1 MIQASEL
8 YRLQEIDLSVQ
19 QHHKRLE
26 EIAAQLADN
35 KALSDAQQQVTN
47 DQQTLT
53 PLQNKVRKLEQEIQS
68 NTTKIKETDETL
80 YSGRV
85 KNPKELQ
92 DMQQEIQSLKKR
104 NQELEDVLLE
114 TMMQVDTAD
123 AALKDSSAK
132 LEIIR
137 AQFELAN
144 KSLVDEQ
151 KRLKAEGSALLKS
164 REQLLPSIEANTLK
178 VYNNLKP
185 RKNNQAV
192 AVLVNQ
198 SCSVCRVQQDMN
210 VIQAVR
216 KGETLTYCSSCGRI
230 LIYRSG

>member
-1 MIQASEL
+1 MIQVSEL
-8 YRLQEIDLSVQ
+8 YRLQEIDLNVH

-35 KALSDAQQQVTN
+35 KALTEAQQQVIT
-47 DQQTLT
+47 DQQVLT
-53 PLQNKVRKLEQEIQS
+53 PLQNKVRKLEQEIQT
-68 NTTKIKETDETL
+68 NTTKLRETDETL

-85 KNPKELQ
+85 RNPKELQ

-104 NQELEDVLLE
+104 NQELEDILLE
-114 TMMQVDTAD
+114 TMMSVDTAD

-132 LEIIR
+132 LETIS

-144 KSLVDEQ
+144 KSLIDEQ
-151 KRLKAEGSALLKS
+151 KRLKSEGSALLKS
-164 REQLLPSIEANTLK
+164 REQLLPTIEANTLK
-178 VYNNLKP
+178 VYNNLRP
-185 RKNNQAV
+185 RKNNQPV

-216 KGETLTYCSSCGRI
+216 KMDSLTYCSSCGRI

>member
-164 REQLLPSIEANTLK
+164 REQLLPSIEANNLK

>member
-47 DQQTLT
+47 DQQVLA

-68 NTTKIKETDETL
+68 NTTKVKETDETL

-151 KRLKAEGSALLKS
+151 KRLKTEGSALLKS
-164 REQLLPSIEANTLK
+164 REQLLPSIEINTLK
-178 VYNNLKP
+178 VYNNLKS

-216 KGETLTYCSSCGRI
+216 KGESLTYCSSCGRI

>member
-8 YRLQEIDLSVQ
+8 YRLQEIDLNVQ

-35 KALSDAQQQVTN
+35 KALSDAQEQVTSDQQV
-47 DQQTLT
+47 LT

-68 NTTKIKETDETL
+68 NTTKIKETDGTL

-92 DMQQEIQSLKKR
+92 DMQQEIRSLKKR

-132 LEIIR
+132 LEIIHS
-137 AQFELAN
+137 QFELAN
-144 KSLVDEQ
+144 NSLVDEQ

-164 REQLLPSIEANTLK
+164 REQLLPTIEANTLK

-210 VIQAVR
+210 VIQGVR

>member
-8 YRLQEIDLSVQ
+8 YRLQEIDLNVQ

-35 KALSDAQQQVTN
+35 KALTEAQQQVTN
-47 DQQTLT
+47 DQLALT
-53 PLQNKVRKLEQEIQS
+53 PLQTKVRKLEQEIQT
-68 NTTKIKETDETL
+68 NTAKLYETDETL

-85 KNPKELQ
+85 RNPKELQ
-92 DMQQEIQSLKKR
+92 DMQQEIKSLKKR

-114 TMMQVDTAD
+114 TMMSVDVAD
-123 AALKDSSAK
+123 AALKESSAK
-132 LEIIR
+132 LETIR

-144 KSLVDEQ
+144 KNLIDEQ
-151 KRLKAEGSALLKS
+151 KRLKAEGNALLKS
-164 REQLLPSIEANTLK
+164 REQLLPSIEATSLK

-192 AVLVNQ
+192 AVLINQ

-216 KGETLTYCSSCGRI
+216 KGESLTYCSSCGRI
-230 LIYRSG
+230 LIYRTG

>member
-8 YRLQEIDLSVQ
+8 YRLQEIDLSVH

-26 EIAAQLADN
+26 EITVQLADN
-35 KALSDAQQQVTN
+35 KVLTEAQEQVTH

-53 PLQNKVRKLEQEIQS
+53 PLQNTVRKLEQEIQS
-68 NTTKIKETDETL
+68 NTTKSRETDETL

-85 KNPKELQ
+85 RNPKELQ

-114 TMMQVDTAD
+114 TMMSVDTAD
-123 AALKDSSAK
+123 AALKDSTAK
-132 LEIIR
+132 LETLR

-144 KSLVDEQ
+144 KGLIDEQ
-151 KRLKAEGSALLKS
+151 KRLKSEGSALLKS
-164 REQLLPSIEANTLK
+164 REQLVPTIDPNTLK
-178 VYNNLKP
+178 TYNNLRA

-198 SCSVCRVQQDMN
+198 SCSACRVQQDLH

-230 LIYRSG
+230 LINRSG